1 MENKAYLLL
10 DDVLHSIES
19 MMATIEP
26 YTVGHQKRVTDLA
39 CAIANELNLT
49 EDTIEGIRIAASLH
63 DIGKI
68 GIPMQILCKP
78 GRLSQEEFHLIMKTP
93 EIGYHIL
100 KQFNFSW
107 PVADIVLEHTE
118 RCDGSGY
125 PQGLTGDKILI
136 QAKILGVANVVEAI
150 ASHRPYRVALG
161 IDAALDE
168 ISKNSDKLYDSAVVN
183 ACLKIFKEKNYTL
196 KNV

>member
-19 MMATIEP
+19 IIATIDP
-26 YTVGHQKRVTDLA
+26 YTAGHQKRVTDLA
-39 CAIANELNLT
+39 LAIANELNLT
-49 EDTIEGIRIAASLH
+49 EDTIEGIRISASLH
-63 DIGKI
+63 DIGKM
-68 GIPMQILCKP
+68 GIPIQILCKP
-78 GRLSQEEFHLIMKTP
+78 GRLRQEEFNLMMKVP

-107 PVADIVLEHTE
+107 PVADIVLQHYEK
-118 RCDGSGY
+118 CDGSGY
-125 PQGLTGDKILI
+125 PHGLTGDKILI
-136 QAKILGVANVVEAI
+136 QAKILCVANVVEAI
-150 ASHRPYRVALG
+150 ASHRPYRIALG

-168 ISKNSDKLYDSAVVN
+168 ISKNSSQLYDSTVVN

-196 KNV
+196 KNA